1 MDRLYEE
8 KICELLDE
16 LKEKLLKFEQETIEI
31 MNCDIDD
38 IEGHSFNRVM
48 ITRELD
54 KVFARIEVL
63 CSEMDGGDRI
73 RKMIKSSRDLT
84 EVNEDEERIYLK
96 AQEIFSLLNRIRD
109 SDVQAVDR
117 IDLEK
122 AQLLSQIKA
131 ENNGVSAKAARFAVG
146 TDDGRRKF
154 VGYGGKKI

>member
-1 MDRLYEE
+1 
-8 KICELLDE
+8 
-16 LKEKLLKFEQETIEI
+16 
-31 MNCDIDD
+31 
-38 IEGHSFNRVM
+38 
-48 ITRELD
+48 
-54 KVFARIEVL
+54 
-63 CSEMDGGDRI
+63 MDGGDRI

>member
-122 AQLLSQIKA
+122 TQLLSQIKA

>member
-73 RKMIKSSRDLT
+73 RKMIK
-84 EVNEDEERIYLK
+84 
-96 AQEIFSLLNRIRD
+96 
-109 SDVQAVDR
+109 
-117 IDLEK
+117 
-122 AQLLSQIKA
+122 
-131 ENNGVSAKAARFAVG
+131 
-146 TDDGRRKF
+146 
-154 VGYGGKKI
+154 